1 MKPIIIKIIKL
12 FVSLALIS
20 FLVSKIDWQQIEKLN
35 YFSVIILVIGII
47 FTLIIFI
54 FMSLRW
60 KLLLDIQTRS
70 HISMLKAYSFYLI
83 GSTFSVIMPGAI
95 GGDLMRM
102 KLSSNHCRISL
113 KKAAHVVFLERLFG
127 LASIFILLLSGIILS
142 PSLPFEVINN
152 KLWGFSILMI
162 FIISSSY
169 WVLNHTNINLKLI
182 LPLLALSILPQ
193 LSDAIILHIC
203 CIYFDVNVVFENLLI
218 IMPLVF
224 IATVIPISFGGLG
237 VREASLIGLLSLFT
251 PFSSKLIIISFIL
264 TSIKLCVGVIGI
276 PFYLQ
281 KSE

>member
-1 MKPIIIKIIKL
+1 MPQLEIPDYAPQIFWLIVT
-12 FVSLALIS
+12 FVALLILMWAIALPRIS
-20 FLVSKIDWQQIEKLN
+20 RVLEQRQKHISGDLDQAEKLKQ
-35 YFSVIILVIGII
+35 SAQEA
-47 FTLIIFI
+47 
-54 FMSLRW
+54 M
-60 KLLLDIQTRS
+60 D
-70 HISMLKAYSFYLI
+70 AYENS
-83 GSTFSVIMPGAI
+83 
-95 GGDLMRM
+95 
-102 KLSSNHCRISL
+102 
-113 KKAAHVVFLERLFG
+113 
-127 LASIFILLLSGIILS
+127 
-142 PSLPFEVINN
+142 
-152 KLWGFSILMI
+152 
-162 FIISSSY
+162 
-169 WVLNHTNINLKLI
+169 
-182 LPLLALSILPQ
+182 